1 MAHPLL
7 PFDERPPLKTEYFPT
22 LFQCFIYRNHRMI
35 TAALAARVLNTDE
48 KTVVAHAEAMG
59 LCSFATSETEAVWRS
74 RGYITLIRANW
85 HLLTYEQICTLLDWD
100 TDYLAFILHEDDF
113 LDVKLGRKKPALD
126 TLTVCELT
134 PEQKKMTE
142 AIRRVTC
149 ELRERIGERPLRPFS
164 FDSVYSQNIT
174 LPKGESRFLASYCHS
189 FCALYGDTFFD
200 EKLIE
205 ASFPDELLRAYAALG
220 IGGVWTQAV
229 LYSMI
234 PCEYDLSLSRGW
246 EQRIRGLNKLIERLS
261 RYGLKLYLYI
271 NEPREVSDKIFETRP
286 ELRGDVYH
294 EGFSSLCLSVPEVQ
308 DFLKNSIRRL
318 TELAPGLGGYIT
330 ITASENHTNC
340 YSHKLSGE
348 TTCPR
353 CRDKKSSDLFA
364 LVNRLIYEGATAA
377 DPNVRVIAYNWG
389 WDREE
394 GCDAATVAGLPSE
407 VAVLSVSERGKEKTI
422 GGVSVSVR
430 DYSISIPGPSEFT
443 LNRFRIAREHGS
455 RIAAK
460 VQLNNS
466 WELCSVPYLPAFGH
480 FYQAI
485 RDLVDRAD
493 PDILMMNWT
502 HGGFPSPVMAMV
514 SQMTRKDAPIPP
526 ADDLFASLYPNADRT
541 ALLEAIHTFDE
552 AFDEYPF
559 TVGTMYLGPQHMG
572 PALPLWREN
581 TGYTACMIGPPYD
594 NVARWRDA
602 YPIEVYRSQLEKMT
616 SGFAKALTL
625 FQKAY
630 EGKDLTVEDRVL
642 LDCAEGAYLHFASA
656 VNHVLYIMARDEGRT
671 DMDELVRCE
680 EELAIAEAR
689 LVGRNPAIGY
699 EASNHYLFTE
709 TDLYEKV
716 LNCRQLLGKLK

>member
-7 PFDERPPLKTEYFPT
+7 PLDERPPLKTEYFPT
-22 LFQCFIYRNHRMI
+22 LFQCFIYRNHEMI
-35 TAALAARVLNTDE
+35 TSALAARVLNTDE
-48 KTVVAHAEAMG
+48 ATVIAHAEAMG
-59 LCSFATSETEAVWRS
+59 LSSFATPEAEKTWRT

-100 TDYLAFILHEDDF
+100 SDYLAFILHEDDF
-113 LDVKLGRKKPALD
+113 LDVKLGRKKPTVK

-134 PEQKKMTE
+134 EEQKRMTE
-142 AIRRVTC
+142 AIRRVTL
-149 ELRERIGERPLRPFS
+149 EVREKVGGRPLAPFT
-164 FDSVYSQNIT
+164 FDSVYSQSIT
-174 LPKGESRFLASYCHS
+174 LPKGESRFLASFCHS

-205 ASFPDELLRAYAALG
+205 VSFPDELLRAYAALG
-220 IGGVWTQAV
+220 IDGVWTQAV
-229 LYSMI
+229 LYTMI
-234 PCEYDLSLSRGW
+234 PCEYDPSLSRGW

-261 RYGLKLYLYI
+261 RYGMKLYLYI
-271 NEPREVSDKIFETRP
+271 NEPREVSDKVFETRP
-286 ELRGDVYH
+286 DLRGDVSH
-294 EGFSSLCLSVPEVQ
+294 EGFASLCLSVPEVQ
-308 DFLKNSIRRL
+308 DFLKNSIQRL

-340 YSHKLSGE
+340 YSHKLTGQ

-353 CRDKKSSDLFA
+353 CREKKRSDLFA
-364 LVNRLIYEGATAA
+364 LTNRLIYEGATAA
-377 DPNVRVIAYNWG
+377 DPNVKVMAYNWA

-394 GCDAATVAGLPSE
+394 GCDAATVAGLPKE
-407 VAVLSVSERGKEKTI
+407 IAVLGVSERGKEKTI
-422 GGVSVSVR
+422 GGVTVSTA
-430 DYSISIPGPSEFT
+430 DYSISIPGPSDYT
-443 LNRFRIAREHGS
+443 MNRFRIAREHGS

-466 WELCSVPYLPAFGH
+466 WELCAVPYLPAFGH

-493 PDILMMNWT
+493 PDILMMTWT
-502 HGGFPSPVMAMV
+502 HGGFPSPVLAMV

-526 ADDLFASLYPNADRT
+526 ADDLFASLYPNADRET
-541 ALLEAIHTFDE
+541 LLAAIH
-552 AFDEYPF
+552 AFDDAFEEYPF
-559 TVGTMYLGPQHMG
+559 AVGTMYQGPQHMG
-572 PALPLWREN
+572 PALPLWREE

-594 NVARWRDA
+594 DAKGWRNL
-602 YPIEVYRSQLEKMT
+602 YPVEVYRDQLVKLAE
-616 SGFAKALTL
+616 GLAKALPL
-625 FQKAY
+625 FHKAY
-630 EGKDLTVEDRVL
+630 EGKTLTTEDRVL
-642 LDCAEGAYLHFASA
+642 LDCAEGSYLHFTSA
-656 VNHVLYIMARDEGRT
+656 LNHLLYVLARDGGEDG
-671 DMDELVRCE
+671 MDEIIRRE

-716 LNCRQLLGKLK
+716 LNCRQLLGEL